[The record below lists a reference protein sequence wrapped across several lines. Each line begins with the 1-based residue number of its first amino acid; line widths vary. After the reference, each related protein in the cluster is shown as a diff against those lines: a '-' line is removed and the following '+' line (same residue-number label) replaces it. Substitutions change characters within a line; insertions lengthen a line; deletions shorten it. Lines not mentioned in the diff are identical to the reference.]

1 MAELNQVHEVES
13 SEELFISADD
23 NENLFDDYEVEETTE
38 TLDEPNEEVKDTQ
51 SVETEGVTEV
61 SEETSEEPYGLKIK
75 FNGEEMNL
83 NEEEA
88 RTLAQKGMNYDRFY
102 EPIERLARM
111 NGMSVGDYLNK
122 LNDTQVQYEVAQE
135 VERLRNDSKY
145 DGVSDEVLEEIASNH
160 VNESIGNRDKNYQE
174 QQQGIADAEQARI
187 QRDVDLFFEEYPEYK
202 NKGPDVLDPKVF
214 DYVKKGY
221 TLLEAYNK
229 WAKEQA
235 DIKKPQ
241 EIAKEKVSKLNEEN
255 KKKSLGNTT
264 NAGSTSSDD
273 FLNGFLNG

>member
-1 MAELNQVHEVES
+1 MTELNQVHEVES
-13 SEELFISADD
+13 NDELVIEAEES
-23 NENLFDDYEVEETTE
+23 ENLFEDTEAENDENLFVDD
-38 TLDEPNEEVKDTQ
+38 DEQT
-51 SVETEGVTEV
+51 
-61 SEETSEEPYGLKIK
+61 EETSSEDVEEVEGVPQEDNPFLKIK
-75 FNGEEMNL
+75 FNGEEMSL
-83 NEEEA
+83 NEDDA

-122 LNDTQVQYEVAQE
+122 LNDTQIQYEVSQE
-135 VERLRNDSKY
+135 IENLRQDPKY
-145 DGVSDEVLEEIASNH
+145 DGVSDEVLEEIANNH
-160 VNESIGNRDKNYQE
+160 VLESIGQRDLNYE
-174 QQQGIADAEQARI
+174 QQQKGIADAEQAKI
-187 QRDVDLFFEEYPEYK
+187 QRDVDLFFEEYPEFK
-202 NKGPDVLDPKVF
+202 NKGPEAIDQKVF

-235 DIKKPQ
+235 KNPQ
-241 EIAKEKVSKLNEEN
+241 NLAKQKVSKLNEEN

-264 NAGSTSSDD
+264 NAGSTSADD